1 MRGDAGD
8 RGGWRRT
15 TARAV
20 ITASRSIRFPTRA
33 GVVLALIAL
42 LAAPP
47 PVASHVQ
54 DAGAY
59 RLQRGRFTVL
69 ARAPDSALARVMLES
84 AERRDTFPGL
94 PRPRASVHIEI
105 APNEA
110 GFRALIGPSAPEWG
124 AAVAFPR
131 AQRIV
136 MQGRFIGAEVGDP
149 LEILRHELAHLAL
162 HEMLGEL
169 PPRWFDE
176 GYASYAAGEWDREE
190 TLATNFALVMRGVP
204 TLEDLEERFY
214 AGSQQATAG
223 YALAY
228 RAVAELAALDRERGL
243 ALFFEKWRESRSMDV
258 AMRSAYAI
266 TFDAFEKRWQART
279 RRRFGALAL
288 VADLAIVG
296 IGIVAVLVP
305 LQQARR
311 RRVRQ
316 RLALMREAEAVAER
330 AQREKALEEIL
341 RETPA
346 PRRPGNGPEV
356 A

>member
-1 MRGDAGD
+1 MRGNAGD
-8 RGGWRRT
+8 GGGRGRAAPRT
-15 TARAV
+15 VRGVGRFTG
-20 ITASRSIRFPTRA
+20 SILRT
-33 GVVLALIAL
+33 VLLLAAL
-42 LAAPP
+42 LAGSARTTHPQ
-47 PVASHVQ
+47 Q
-54 DAGAY
+54 DIRSV
-59 RLQRGRFTVL
+59 RLERGRFVFV
-69 ARAPDSALARVMLES
+69 ARAADSALARVMLEA
-84 AERRDTFPGL
+84 AERRDTFPGRA
-94 PRPRASVHIEI
+94 RPRARVHVDV
-105 APNEA
+105 APDEA
-110 GFRALIGPSAPEWG
+110 AFRALIGPSAPEWG

-131 AQRIV
+131 SQRIV

-162 HEMLGEL
+162 HEALGEL

-176 GYASYAAGEWDREE
+176 GYASYAAGEWDRDE
-190 TLATNFALVMRGVP
+190 TLTTNFALVLRGVP
-204 TLEDLEERFY
+204 SLEALDEGFY
-214 AGSQQATAG
+214 AGAQRATGA

-243 ALFFEKWRESRSMDV
+243 ALFFERWRETRSMDA

-266 TFDAFEKRWQART
+266 TYDGFEKRWQSRT

-288 VADLAIVG
+288 VADLALVG
-296 IGIVAVLVP
+296 IGVLAVLVP

-316 RLALMREAEAVAER
+316 RLDQMREAEAVAER

-341 RETPA
+341 RDVPG
-346 PRRPGNGPEV
+346 PQRPTGGAEV

>member
-1 MRGDAGD
+1 MLLGGASLDASAQDPG
-8 RGGWRRT
+8 
-15 TARAV
+15 AV
-20 ITASRSIRFPTRA
+20 
-33 GVVLALIAL
+33 
-42 LAAPP
+42 
-47 PVASHVQ
+47 
-54 DAGAY
+54 
-59 RLQRGRFTVL
+59 RLQRGRFTFV
-69 ARAPDSALARVMLES
+69 ARPADSALARVMLES

-94 PRPRASVHIEI
+94 PRPTSRVHVEI

-110 GFRALIGPSAPEWG
+110 AFRALIGPSAPEWG

-131 AQRIV
+131 SQRIV

-162 HEMLGEL
+162 HEFMGEL

-176 GYASYAAGEWDREE
+176 GYASFAAGEWDREE
-190 TLATNFALVMRGVP
+190 TLTTNFALVLRGVP
-204 TLEDLEERFY
+204 SLEALDEGFY
-214 AGSQQATAG
+214 AGAQRATGA

-243 ALFFEKWRESRSMDV
+243 ALFFDRWRETRSMDA
-258 AMRSAYAI
+258 AMRGAYAI
-266 TFDAFEKRWQART
+266 TLDGFEKRWQART

-288 VADLAIVG
+288 VADLALVG
-296 IGIVAVLVP
+296 IGVIAVLIP
-305 LQQARR
+305 LQRARR

-316 RLALMREAEAVAER
+316 RLELMREAEAVAER

-341 RETPA
+341 RDLPGEQ
-346 PRRPGNGPEV
+346 RPGGGPEV